1 MACIWKHPKSKYWMA
16 RFYDLNGKRR
26 NRSTKTEDRKE
37 ARKLAAAYEDAARRK
52 RTALQS
58 RRVISALHKEITGE
72 GLPVST
78 VREFCNRWLEVKTH
92 ETKPATMRFYRNEAS
107 KFLNFLG
114 DRADGDIGEV
124 AKDDILSF
132 RANQAKTLAAK
143 TVNHGVKFL
152 RMVFRSARE
161 DATIADN
168 PAEFVK
174 VVKAVGDRKSRR
186 PFSIEELRA
195 VLSVADEEWKSM
207 ILFGLYSGQ
216 RLGDIARLTWANL
229 DLQAAELRLV
239 ASKTQKTI
247 IQPLAGPLKVHVES
261 LPVSDDANAPI
272 HPRAFETVGRQG
284 KAGGLSNQFA
294 VLLAHAGL
302 RKKQAHRK
310 THGEGRGVKSSSSGL
325 SFHCLRHTAV
335 SLLKEAG
342 IPAATVMELVGHDS
356 AQMSEHYTHI
366 GRESLKQAAEVFPDL
381 TTGDSKR
388 NEQRVCFQERGKA
401 PAA

>member
-1 MACIWKHPKSKYWMA
+1 MA
-16 RFYDLNGKRR
+16 RFYDINGKRR
-26 NRSTKTEDRKE
+26 NRSTRTEDRRE
-37 ARKLAAAYEDAARRK
+37 ARKLAAIFEDAARRR

-78 VREFCNRWLEVKTH
+78 VREFFNRWLEVKTH
-92 ETKPATMRFYRNEAS
+92 ETKPATMRFYSNAAS

-114 DRADGDIGEV
+114 DRAGGDIGEV
-124 AKDDILSF
+124 TKDDILSF
-132 RANQAKTLAAK
+132 RADQAKALAPK

-229 DLQAAELRLV
+229 DLQAGELRL
-239 ASKTQKTI
+239 ATAKTGKRI
-247 IQPLAGPLKVHVES
+247 IQPLAGPLKAHVES
-261 LPVSDDANAPI
+261 LPATDDPQAPI
-272 HPRAFETVGRQG
+272 HPRAFETVDRQG
-284 KAGGLSNQFA
+284 KTGGLSNQFA
-294 VLLAHAGL
+294 VLLSQAGL
-302 RKKQAHRK
+302 RERAPHRK
-310 THGEGRGVKSSSSGL
+310 THGEGRGVGSSSGGL

-342 IPAATVMELVGHDS
+342 IPAATVMELVGHNS
-356 AQMSEHYTHI
+356 TQMSEVYTHI
-366 GRESLKQAAEVFPDL
+366 GHESLKRAAEAFPDL
-381 TTGDSKR
+381 ASDISK
-388 NEQRVCFQERGKA
+388 
-401 PAA
+401 

>member
-1 MACIWKHPKSKYWMA
+1 MRMPP
-16 RFYDLNGKRR
+16 
-26 NRSTKTEDRKE
+26 
-37 ARKLAAAYEDAARRK
+37 AASGPPSSPGGSSA
-52 RTALQS
+52 
-58 RRVISALHKEITGE
+58 ALHKEITGE

-78 VREFCNRWLEVKTH
+78 AREFFKRWLEVKTH
-92 ETKPATMRFYRNEAS
+92 ETKPATMRFYKNEAK
-107 KFLNFLG
+107 KFLAFLG
-114 DRADGDIGEV
+114 DRADGDIAEIS
-124 AKDDILSF
+124 KEHILAY
-132 RANQAKTLAAK
+132 RAEQSKALAAK

-216 RLGDIARLTWANL
+216 RLGDIASLTWANL
-229 DLQAAELRLV
+229 DLQAGELRLV

-247 IQPLAGPLKVHVES
+247 IQPLAGPLKAHVES
-261 LPVSDDANAPI
+261 LAVSDNPNAPI
-272 HPRAFETVGRQG
+272 HPRAYETVTRQG

-294 VLLAHAGL
+294 ALLSHAGL
-302 RKKQAHRK
+302 REKAAHRK
-310 THGEGRGVKSSSSGL
+310 THGKGRGLGSSSGGV

-342 IPAATVMELVGHDS
+342 IPAAAVMELVGHDS

-366 GRESLKQAAEVFPDL
+366 GRESLKQAAEAFPDL
-381 TTGDSKR
+381 TT
-388 NEQRVCFQERGKA
+388 E
-401 PAA
+401 AAK

>member
-1 MACIWKHPKSKYWMA
+1 MACVWKHPNSKYWMA

-37 ARKLAAAYEDAARRK
+37 ARKLAAIYEDAARRK

-78 VREFCNRWLEVKTH
+78 VREFFTRWLETKSH
-92 ETKPATMRFYRNEAS
+92 ETKPATMHFYKNEVK
-107 KFLNFLG
+107 KFLTFLG
-114 DRADGDIGEV
+114 DRTDGDIAEIS
-124 AKDDILSF
+124 KEHILGY
-132 RANQAKTLAAK
+132 RAEQSKTLAAK

-152 RMVFRSARE
+152 RMVFKSARE
-161 DATIADN
+161 DATISDN
-168 PAEFVK
+168 PAEFVR
-174 VVKAVGDRKSRR
+174 VVKSAGERPSRR
-186 PFSIEELRA
+186 PFTIDELRA
-195 VLSVADEEWKSM
+195 VLGVADDEWKSM

-229 DLQAAELRLV
+229 DLQAGELRLV
-239 ASKTQKTI
+239 TGKTGKRI
-247 IQPLAGPLKVHVES
+247 IQPLAGPLKAHIES

-272 HPRAFETVGRQG
+272 HSRAHDTVVRQG

-294 VLLAHAGL
+294 ALLSQAGL
-302 RKKQAHRK
+302 REKAAHRK
-310 THGEGRGVKSSSSGL
+310 THGEGRGVGSSTGGL

-366 GRESLKQAAEVFPDL
+366 GRDSLKQAAEAFPSFE
-381 TTGDSKR
+381 T
-388 NEQRVCFQERGKA
+388 EGKK
-401 PAA
+401 

>member
-1 MACIWKHPKSKYWMA
+1 MACIWKHPNSKYWMA

-26 NRSTKTEDRKE
+26 NRSTKSEDRKE
-37 ARKLAAAYEDAARRK
+37 ARKLAAIYEDAARRK

-58 RRVISALHKEITGE
+58 RRVIAALHKEITGE

-78 VREFCNRWLEVKTH
+78 AREFFKGWLEVKTH
-92 ETKPATMRFYRNEAS
+92 ETKPATMHFYKNEAK
-107 KFLNFLG
+107 KFLAFLG
-114 DRADGDIGEV
+114 DRADGDIAEIS
-124 AKDDILSF
+124 KEHILAY
-132 RANQAKTLAAK
+132 RAEQSKTLAAR

-216 RLGDIARLTWANL
+216 RLGDIASLTWANL
-229 DLQAAELRLV
+229 DLQAGELRLV

-247 IQPLAGPLKVHVES
+247 IQPLAGPLKAHVES
-261 LPVSDDANAPI
+261 LAVSDNPNAPI
-272 HPRAFETVGRQG
+272 HPRAYETVTRQG

-294 VLLAHAGL
+294 ALLSHAGL
-302 RKKQAHRK
+302 REKAAHRK
-310 THGEGRGVKSSSSGL
+310 THGKGRGLGSSSGGV

-342 IPAATVMELVGHDS
+342 IPAAAVMELVGHDS

-366 GRESLKQAAEVFPDL
+366 GRESLKQAAEAFPDL
-381 TTGDSKR
+381 TT
-388 NEQRVCFQERGKA
+388 E
-401 PAA
+401 AAK